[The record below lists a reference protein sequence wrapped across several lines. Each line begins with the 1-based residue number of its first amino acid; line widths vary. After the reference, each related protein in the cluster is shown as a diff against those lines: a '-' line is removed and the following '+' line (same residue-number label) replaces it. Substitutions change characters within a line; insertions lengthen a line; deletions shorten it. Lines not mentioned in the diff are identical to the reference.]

1 MPCMLAILLHSD
13 GVLRSLKVSVRDV
26 KDSFQSCIIFHHKQS
41 LSLRRVTPHSKE
53 MGKTNAAKRTG
64 IQVEH
69 HLKTLAQ
76 WKALPKEAHPEVA
89 RPSIY

>member
-1 MPCMLAILLHSD
+1 MSKTHFSLVSFFITSKE
-13 GVLRSLKVSVRDV
+13 LR
-26 KDSFQSCIIFHHKQS
+26 
-41 LSLRRVTPHSKE
+41 LRRVTPHSKE

-89 RPSIY
+89 RPSIYWLEGLCQPWQIIL